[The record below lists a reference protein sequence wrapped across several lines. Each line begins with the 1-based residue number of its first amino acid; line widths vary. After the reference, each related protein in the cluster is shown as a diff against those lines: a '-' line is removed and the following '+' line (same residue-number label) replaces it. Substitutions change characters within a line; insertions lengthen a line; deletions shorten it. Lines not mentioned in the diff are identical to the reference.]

1 MQPGN
6 RRDGDPS
13 IVAAKEKKMQ
23 EHKDNFRE
31 RILGSWAVW
40 SSQNWG
46 KSFLILLAISIIMG
60 FGISRLK
67 MEMTFYSILPSN
79 SNQVRDMKMILE
91 EFPAASSI
99 LVVVDGRG
107 IEDPDEAEEMV
118 KKGIDSIVE
127 KLSEDQFSDYVVR
140 VVGKTDISAFKEHGL
155 MFSKEK
161 DIHRSAR
168 MYENLNLVP
177 LLRAINNDFEREYA
191 GDEDKLADEEQ
202 MAVGMFRGLNDV
214 LDLVEKSASGKSA
227 GQEEMEKALESW
239 LYGDS
244 YILSNDNK
252 MGIAVIQPTFTME
265 DILVMTPGVNIIEQT
280 VKDLGIGSGLKVGVT
295 GMVVVGRDEMVTS
308 EEGIVLS
315 SLIALIAIL
324 LIMVFVFR
332 MFSVPFISGIPL
344 IMGILWTMGLSGF
357 IIHRLNIMTAMYL
370 VALLGLGIDF
380 AIHLLTA
387 FIQERDDGEPF
398 TQAIRNAITK
408 SGSGIITG
416 GLTSATAFF
425 ALVIADTEMIREL
438 GLVAGM
444 GILSEL
450 IAMIMFIPPL
460 LGFREYRR
468 NKKGKREHRIF
479 SKVKIKS
486 DTAAGIGKILVK
498 APVTIAIVMFAIG
511 IYFAFQ
517 APGISLE
524 TNLMEMEA
532 KGLESILLQDVLVDE
547 FGMAPDSLSVISMD
561 PAEVRDLSDQLD
573 DLSSVKMVESL
584 GAYYVSPED
593 ARSRGALLRRFSGDL
608 QNSAV
613 SDSVDESM
621 LLEELY
627 RLEMNLIEMG
637 DMAYMGNMNKMLHT
651 IGAVTGFNDDGD
663 KISESTLDR
672 LFSLLESGESDSKS
686 LAAFQGELVPLLKEK
701 LSKMANDEP
710 VSLDVLPESLRD
722 SYISRDGTKYLLN
735 VIPTQNPWEA
745 DFRSIYTQQMQT
757 VTDRGTG
764 MLLAG
769 DQLSHMAEVDGVR
782 AAIIAIVVVFF
793 ILLIDFRNIKLVILT
808 MITLLLSFLT
818 LFGVMASLGIK
829 FDFMNII
836 VVPLLIGIGVDD
848 AVHINH
854 RYLFEGKGKM
864 KIVIGKTGTA
874 LMITS
879 LTTIVG
885 FASFIPSVMRAMRST
900 GIVLSLAMAIAFLF
914 SVLFHPGLLIIVS
927 EKMGLNLKPWSGRK

>member
-1 MQPGN
+1 
-6 RRDGDPS
+6 
-13 IVAAKEKKMQ
+13 MQ
-23 EHKDNFRE
+23 EYKENMRE

-46 KSFLILLAISIIMG
+46 KSFLILLAITIIMG
-60 FGISRLK
+60 FGISILK
-67 MEMTFYSILPSN
+67 MEMTFYSILPNN
-79 SNQVRDMKMILE
+79 SNQVRDMKMIME

-99 LVVVDGRG
+99 IAVVDARD
-107 IEDPDEAEEMV
+107 IEDPQEAEEIV
-118 KKGIDSIVE
+118 KKGIDSIVA
-127 KLSEDQFSDYVVR
+127 KLSEEQFSDYVVR
-140 VVGKTDISAFKEHGL
+140 VTGKADMSAFKEHGF

-161 DIHRSAR
+161 EITRSAR

-177 LLRAINNDFEREYA
+177 LLTAINNDFEREYA

-202 MAVGMFRGLNDV
+202 MAVGMFRGLNEV
-214 LDLVEKSASGKSA
+214 LVLIEKSAA
-227 GQEEMEKALESW
+227 GESVGQGEIDKALESW

-252 MGIAVIQPTFTME
+252 MGIAIIQPTFTME
-265 DILVMTPGVNIIEQT
+265 DILVMTPGVNIIERT
-280 VKDLGIGSGLKVGVT
+280 VKELGHNSGFKAGVT

-315 SLIALIAIL
+315 SLIAFVAIL
-324 LIMVFVFR
+324 LIMIFVFR

-344 IMGILWTMGLSGF
+344 VIGIMWTMGMSGF

-387 FIQERDDGEPF
+387 FIQERDEGEPF
-398 TQAIRNAITK
+398 TEAIRKAMVK

-438 GLVAGM
+438 GFVAGM

-450 IAMIMFIPPL
+450 VAMIMFIPPL

-468 NKKGKREHRIF
+468 NKKGKGEHSLF
-479 SKVKIKS
+479 SKVKINS
-486 DTAAGIGKILVK
+486 DAASGIGNVLVK
-498 APVTIAIVMFAIG
+498 APVAFSIIMFAIG
-511 IYFAFQ
+511 LFFALQ

-532 KGLESILLQDVLVDE
+532 KGLESILLQDILVDE
-547 FGMAPDSLSVISMD
+547 FGMAPDSLSVISMN
-561 PAEVRDLSDQLD
+561 PAEVRDLSDKLD
-573 DLSSVKMVESL
+573 DLSSVKMVDSL
-584 GAYYVSPED
+584 GPYYVSSED
-593 ARSRGALLRRFSGDL
+593 ARSRGALLHRFSGNL
-608 QNSAV
+608 LNNPV
-613 SDSVDESM
+613 SDSVDEDM

-663 KISESTLDR
+663 KVSESTLDR
-672 LFSLLESGESDSKS
+672 LFSLLESGESDSES
-686 LAAFQGELVPLLKEK
+686 LILFQGEIVPLLKEK
-701 LSKMANDEP
+701 LLTMANDEP
-710 VSLDVLPESLRD
+710 VTLDVLPESLRD

-745 DFRSIYTQQMQT
+745 DFRNIYTQQMQT
-757 VTDRGTG
+757 VTDKGTG

-769 DQLSHMAEVDGVR
+769 DQLSHMAEVDGVK

-793 ILLIDFRNIKLVILT
+793 ILLIDFRNIKLVIIT
-808 MITLLLSFLT
+808 MITLLFSFLT
-818 LFGVMASLGIK
+818 LFGLMVVLGIK

-885 FASFIPSVMRAMRST
+885 FASFIPSVMQAMRST
-900 GIVLSLAMAIAFLF
+900 GIVLSIAMAIAFLF

-927 EKMGLNLKPWSGRK
+927 EKMGLNLKPWGKK

>member
-1 MQPGN
+1 MHEY
-6 RRDGDPS
+6 
-13 IVAAKEKKMQ
+13 KE
-23 EHKDNFRE
+23 NFRE
-31 RILGSWAVW
+31 RILGRWALW

-46 KSFLILLAISIIMG
+46 KSFLILLAITTIMC
-60 FGISRLK
+60 FGISILR
-67 MEMTFYSILPSN
+67 MEMTFYSMLPNN
-79 SNQVRDMKMILE
+79 SNQVRDMKMIME

-99 LVVVDGRG
+99 IAVVDARDV
-107 IEDPDEAEEMV
+107 EDSDEAEEMV
-118 KKGIDSIVE
+118 KKGIDSIVA
-127 KLSEDQFSDYVVR
+127 KLSGVEFSDYVVR
-140 VVGKTDISAFKEHGL
+140 VTGKADLTAFKEHGF

-161 DIHRSAR
+161 DINRSAR
-168 MYENLNLVP
+168 MYEDLNLVP
-177 LLRAINNDFEREYA
+177 LLTAINNDFEKEYA
-191 GDEDKLADEEQ
+191 GDENKLADEEQ
-202 MAVGMFRGLNDV
+202 MAVGMFRGLNEILTV
-214 LDLVEKSASGKSA
+214 LERSAAGKLIR
-227 GQEEMEKALESW
+227 QEELDKALESW
-239 LYGDS
+239 LYGDT

-252 MGIAVIQPTFTME
+252 MGIAIIQPTFTME
-265 DILVMTPGVNIIEQT
+265 DFLVMAPGVNLIEQA
-280 VKDLGIGSGLKVGVT
+280 VKALGEESGFKVGVT

-315 SLIALIAIL
+315 SLIAFVAIL
-324 LIMVFVFR
+324 LIMIFAFR

-344 IMGILWTMGLSGF
+344 VIGIMWTMGMSGF

-387 FIQERDDGEPF
+387 FIQERDEGEPF
-398 TQAIRNAITK
+398 SQAIRNAMVK

-438 GLVAGM
+438 GFVAGM

-468 NKKGKREHRIF
+468 NKKGKGEHSIF
-479 SKVKIKS
+479 SQINIKS
-486 DTAAGIGKILVK
+486 DAASGIGKVLDK
-498 APVTIAIVMFAIG
+498 APVTFSIVMFAIG
-511 IYFAFQ
+511 IFFAIQ

-532 KGLESILLQDVLVDE
+532 KGLESIHLQDLLVDE
-547 FGMAPDSLSVISMD
+547 FGMAPDSLSVLSMD
-561 PAEVRDLSDQLD
+561 PAEVRDLSDKLD
-573 DLSSVKMVESL
+573 DLSSVKMVDSL
-584 GAYYVSPED
+584 GPYYVSPED
-593 ARSRGALLRRFSGDL
+593 ARSRGALLRLFSGEL
-608 QNSAV
+608 QNNAV
-613 SDSVDESM
+613 SESVDREM

-663 KISESTLDR
+663 KISESAFDR
-672 LFSLLESGESDSKS
+672 LYSLLENGEADSES
-686 LAAFQGELVPLLKEK
+686 LISFQRDLVPLLKSK
-701 LSKMANDEP
+701 LLTMANDKP
-710 VSLDVLPESLRD
+710 VTLDVLPESLRD

-735 VIPTQNPWEA
+735 VIPTQNPWDA
-745 DFRSIYTQQMQT
+745 DFRNIYTQQMHS
-757 VTDRGTG
+757 VTDKGTG

-769 DQLSHMAEVDGVR
+769 DQLSHMAEVDGVK
-782 AAIIAIVVVFF
+782 AAIIAIIVVFF
-793 ILLIDFRNIKLVILT
+793 ILLFDFRNIKLVVLT
-808 MITLLLSFLT
+808 MITLLFSFLT
-818 LFGVMASLGIK
+818 LFGLMAALGIK

-854 RYLFEGKGKM
+854 RYLLEGKGKM

-874 LMITS
+874 LIITS

-900 GIVLSLAMAIAFLF
+900 GIVLSMAMAIAFLF
-914 SVLFHPGLLIIVS
+914 SILFHPGLLIIVS

>member
-1 MQPGN
+1 
-6 RRDGDPS
+6 
-13 IVAAKEKKMQ
+13 MQ
-23 EHKDNFRE
+23 EYKENFRE
-31 RILGSWAVW
+31 RLLGRWAVW
-40 SSQNWG
+40 SSLNWG
-46 KSFLILLAISIIMG
+46 KSFLILLAITIIMS
-60 FGISRLK
+60 FGISALK
-67 MEMTFYSILPSN
+67 MEMTFYSILPDN
-79 SNQVRDMKMILE
+79 SNQVRDMKMIME

-99 LVVVDGRG
+99 IAVVDARN

-118 KKGIDSIVE
+118 KMGIDSIVA
-127 KLSEDQFSDYVVR
+127 KLSEDKFGDYVVR
-140 VVGKTDISAFKEHGL
+140 VTGKADMSVLKEHGF

-161 DIHRSAR
+161 DINRSAR
-168 MYENLNLVP
+168 MYKDLNLVP
-177 LLRAINNDFEREYA
+177 LLTAINNDFESEYA
-191 GDEDKLADEEQ
+191 GDGDKLSDEEQ
-202 MAVGMFRGLNDV
+202 MAVGMFRGLNEV
-214 LDLVEKSASGKSA
+214 LSVIERSAA
-227 GQEEMEKALESW
+227 GESIGQGSIDKALESW

-252 MGIAVIQPTFTME
+252 MGIAIIQPTFTME

-280 VKDLGIGSGLKVGVT
+280 VKALGEELGFNAGVT
-295 GMVVVGRDEMVTS
+295 GMVVVGRDEMVTA
-308 EEGIVLS
+308 EEGIVIS
-315 SLIALIAIL
+315 SLIAFIAIL
-324 LIMVFVFR
+324 LIMIFVFR

-344 IMGILWTMGLSGF
+344 VIGIMWTMGMSGF
-357 IIHRLNIMTAMYL
+357 IIHRLNIMSAMYL

-387 FIQERDDGEPF
+387 FIQERDEGEPF
-398 TQAIRNAITK
+398 TQAIRNAIIK

-438 GLVAGM
+438 GFVAGM

-468 NKKGKREHRIF
+468 NKKGKGEHGIF

-486 DTAAGIGKILVK
+486 DAASGIGGVLVR
-498 APVTIAIVMFAIG
+498 APVAFSIVMFAIG
-511 IYFAFQ
+511 IIFAIQ

-547 FGMAPDSLSVISMD
+547 FGMAPDSLSVISTD
-561 PAEVRDLSDQLD
+561 PAEVRDLSDKLK
-573 DLSSVKMVESL
+573 DLSSVKMVDSL
-584 GAYYVSPED
+584 GPYYVSPED
-593 ARSRGALLRRFSGDL
+593 ASYRGALLRLFSSDL
-608 QNSAV
+608 QNNAV
-613 SDSVDESM
+613 SEFVDKEM

-663 KISESTLDR
+663 KISESTFDR
-672 LFSLLESGESDSKS
+672 LYSLLENGEADGES
-686 LAAFQGELVPLLKEK
+686 LAAFQSDMVPLLKEK
-701 LSKMANDEP
+701 LLTMANDEP
-710 VSLDVLPESLRD
+710 VTLDVLPKSLRD

-745 DFRSIYTQQMQT
+745 DFRNIYTQQMHT
-757 VTDRGTG
+757 VTDKGTG

-769 DQLSHMAEVDGVR
+769 DQLSHMAEVDGVK
-782 AAIIAIVVVFF
+782 AAIIAIIVVFI
-793 ILLIDFRNIKLVILT
+793 ILLIDFRNIKLVVLT
-808 MITLLLSFLT
+808 MVTLLFSFLT
-818 LFGVMASLGIK
+818 LFGLMAVLGIK
-829 FDFMNII
+829 FDFINII

-854 RYLFEGKGKM
+854 RYLLEGKGKM
-864 KIVIGKTGTA
+864 KVVIGKTGTA
-874 LMITS
+874 LLITS

-900 GIVLSLAMAIAFLF
+900 GIVLSMAMAIAFLF
-914 SVLFHPGLLIIVS
+914 SVLFHPGMLIIVS
-927 EKMGLNLKPWSGRK
+927 EKLGLNLKPWGKK